1 MPDVDTSST
10 VVATDPSFVRLMKR
24 PSYKVVMKR
33 IAFLVAGA
41 MMLFVMQSGA
51 QSSIP
56 TSGLQLWLMADAG
69 VDTLNGTV
77 NRWHDQSG
85 NGDDAIQASA
95 SRQPSLVAGRLNGM
109 PVVSFDG
116 VNDKLG
122 FTGST
127 HMTQFS
133 LFLVINNHQAPPSL
147 HGDGSVITFGA
158 NGDFSHQWFMIM
170 RYPNT
175 PDSIAM
181 GPTDNS
187 YVNAFS
193 HNVAAYDQWRN
204 LSIVTTGSVFNTTLR
219 WDGNA
224 AHMSLDGSDQAISV
238 PLGDATGSGGGIG
251 GADGVP
257 YGTILAKCDVAE
269 ILVYNVALSNSA
281 RDTVESYLAEKW
293 LVLGSV
299 QHQDGNLPEK
309 CVLEQNYPNP
319 FNPTTVVSF
328 QLPEASNVRLVVY
341 DILGREVS
349 VLVNERKAAGSY
361 SVSFDARGMASGM
374 YLYRLQAG
382 YFVQTRKLLLLK

>member
-1 MPDVDTSST
+1 
-10 VVATDPSFVRLMKR
+10 MKR
-24 PSYKVVMKR
+24 MV
-33 IAFLVAGA
+33 FLVLGA
-41 MMLFVMQSGA
+41 MMMLVGQSRA

-56 TSGLQLWLMADAG
+56 TAGLQLWLRADVG

-77 NRWHDQSG
+77 SRWHDQSG
-85 NGDDAIQASA
+85 NGNDAIQASA
-95 SRQPSLVAGRLNGM
+95 SRQPLLVAGRLNGM

-122 FTGST
+122 FTGTT

-133 LFLVINNHQAPPSL
+133 LFLVINNHQGSSTGN
-147 HGDGSVITFGA
+147 GDGNVITFGA

-170 RYPNT
+170 RYPDT
-175 PDSIAM
+175 SGISMA
-181 GPTDNS
+181 TWYNS

-281 RDTVESYLAEKW
+281 RDTVESYLA
-293 LVLGSV
+293 
-299 QHQDGNLPEK
+299 
-309 CVLEQNYPNP
+309 
-319 FNPTTVVSF
+319 
-328 QLPEASNVRLVVY
+328 
-341 DILGREVS
+341 
-349 VLVNERKAAGSY
+349 
-361 SVSFDARGMASGM
+361 
-374 YLYRLQAG
+374 
-382 YFVQTRKLLLLK
+382 